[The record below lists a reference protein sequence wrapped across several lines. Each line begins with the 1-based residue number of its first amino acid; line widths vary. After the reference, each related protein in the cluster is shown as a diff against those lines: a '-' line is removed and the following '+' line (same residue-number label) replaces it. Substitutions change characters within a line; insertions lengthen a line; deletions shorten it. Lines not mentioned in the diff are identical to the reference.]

1 MVLYKKQNKWNKNPG
16 LLQFGHIGSTIAIAS
31 VFTQS
36 FQKWFHY
43 GFWE

>member
-16 LLQFGHIGSTIAIAS
+16 LLQFGHIGSTIAIAA
-31 VFTQS
+31 VFIQS